1 MAPKP
6 PSEKKRMSIFE
17 AMQASVASA
26 AGMGADDEEAVV
38 LEAVLH
44 KKGSG
49 GGLIF
54 GKSAAFKKRKFE
66 LVKRCP
72 AHCRDGEGC
81 DVGPVLRYYDA
92 AGAHFKG
99 AILLDGCE
107 VNALPAATR
116 PQDKFVFE
124 VVSGERR
131 NYVLACATE
140 ELRGEW
146 LQKLEEEISRH
157 SEILSALAPEA
168 KTKRRASIQSAKAAA
183 DEESAEAE
191 AADDDGDAPEEPA
204 ERPPLESPG
213 SKKGSMFNL
222 FKRSSSK
229 DLGAGPR
236 GRRPPA
242 PGASTE
248 RKGEALC
255 AGPLHYKT
263 VVKSM
268 FGGSK
273 AVWKKRKMELVP
285 SSSDDVGPVLR
296 CTKTKG
302 SGDKK
307 EALFQIVLEGCTVR
321 DDDAKPTKK
330 AAAFAINHATY
341 TEPKVFY
348 ADGNDER
355 DKWTEQLK
363 AAVAD
368 YKESRAKEAE
378 SAPAEV
384 AKKTETIKKAR
395 RASLTLEESV
405 AHVDDDADDGS
416 AAAASTEPAGPRPHP
431 PTTPTAAIAAGSPH
445 ALVRGAA
452 VEDAAGRPAP
462 RRRGVG
468 PRGTARRPG
477 REGRRGPVHEP
488 RLELAPEAPVVAR
501 EDEAVDARAAVAA
514 DA

>member
-1 MAPKP
+1 MCCSTDSMDKDGSRAPVDMFCFKGRAEEDVDAPVDP
-6 PSEKKRMSIFE
+6 PGDDDATTDAACPGDKGE
-17 AMQASVASA
+17 AWA
-26 AGMGADDEEAVV
+26 AGAADKEEAT
-38 LEAVLH
+38 
-44 KKGSG
+44 
-49 GGLIF
+49 
-54 GKSAAFKKRKFE
+54 
-66 LVKRCP
+66 
-72 AHCRDGEGC
+72 HCRDGEGC

-168 KTKRRASIQSAKAAA
+168 KTRRVDPGAGQGRDIATFNGSDPGRVPLVSADVSIQSAKAAA

-307 EALFQIVLEGCTVR
+307 EALFQIVLEGCTV
-321 DDDAKPTKK
+321 
-330 AAAFAINHATY
+330 
-341 TEPKVFY
+341 FY

-368 YKESRAKEAE
+368 YKESLAKEAE

-405 AHVDDDADDGS
+405 AHVDDDADDGD
-416 AAAASTEPAGPRPHP
+416 AAAG
-431 PTTPTAAIAAGSPH
+431 
-445 ALVRGAA
+445 L
-452 VEDAAGRPAP
+452 D
-462 RRRGVG
+462 
-468 PRGTARRPG
+468 
-477 REGRRGPVHEP
+477 
-488 RLELAPEAPVVAR
+488 
-501 EDEAVDARAAVAA
+501 
-514 DA
+514 

>member
-1 MAPKP
+1 MAEDVPLEEPPEPAPESSSGGFAQFMCCSTDSMDKDGSRAPVDMFCFKGRAEEDVDAPVDPPGDDDATADAEDPATRARPGPWAPRTRRRRRARARGGTGAAAAGRRRTAPPPAPGKRRASMAPKP
-6 PSEKKRMSIFE
+6 ASEKKRMSIFE

-54 GKSAAFKKRKFE
+54 GKSAAQEAQVRARQALPCVEIFN
-66 LVKRCP
+66 P
-72 AHCRDGEGC
+72 TSMHCRDGEGC

-99 AILLDGCE
+99 AILL
-107 VNALPAATR
+107 
-116 PQDKFVFE
+116 
-124 VVSGERR
+124 RR
-131 NYVLACATE
+131 GAP
-140 ELRGEW
+140 GEW

-157 SEILSALAPEA
+157 SEILGAAPEA
-168 KTKRRASIQSAKAAA
+168 KTKRRASI
-183 DEESAEAE
+183 
-191 AADDDGDAPEEPA
+191 PA
-204 ERPPLESPG
+204 RD
-213 SKKGSMFNL
+213 KG
-222 FKRSSSK
+222 
-229 DLGAGPR
+229 
-236 GRRPPA
+236 
-242 PGASTE
+242 
-248 RKGEALC
+248 KGEALC

-355 DKWTEQLK
+355 RGRQRRRPSPTRRPPGGRVRARRGREEDRHHQEG
-363 AAVAD
+363 ARASSR
-368 YKESRAKEAE
+368 SRA
-378 SAPAEV
+378 SP
-384 AKKTETIKKAR
+384 T
-395 RASLTLEESV
+395 
-405 AHVDDDADDGS
+405 
-416 AAAASTEPAGPRPHP
+416 ST
-431 PTTPTAAIAAGSPH
+431 TTRTTA
-445 ALVRGAA
+445 
-452 VEDAAGRPAP
+452 
-462 RRRGVG
+462 RRRG
-468 PRGTARRPG
+468 
-477 REGRRGPVHEP
+477 
-488 RLELAPEAPVVAR
+488 L
-501 EDEAVDARAAVAA
+501 D
-514 DA
+514 